1 MQSKYL
7 LPFCVMAILFS
18 TAAQSQVYIYPNQPR
33 YYRPHQQRAYRQP
46 QQQATDFK
54 PSVEL
59 SLGYGFPNLDKNS
72 LPEYNAAY
80 RTNTEQ
86 LGPFAGSLNYKFSP
100 KTSIGILV
108 THGSVNAPYYVNN
121 STSAMP
127 AFNAKL
133 NNWAYMLNLINY
145 LPGSKAV
152 SPYTRVAIGVNSW
165 QQNYTDASGN
175 KLAMQPANLPG
186 LAYQLSLGA
195 KFHLSKNTSFFVEA
209 GYGKYIVEGGLA
221 FKL

>member
-1 MQSKYL
+1 MKSKYL
-7 LPFCVMAILFS
+7 LPLCVMAILFS
-18 TAAQSQVYIYPNQPR
+18 TAAQGQVYIYPNQPR
-33 YYRPHQQRAYRQP
+33 YYRPRQQRIYRQP

-59 SLGYGFPNLDKNS
+59 LLGYGFPNLDKGS
-72 LPEYNAAY
+72 MPEFNEAY
-80 RTNTEQ
+80 RTNAMQ

-100 KTSIGILV
+100 KTSLGILV
-108 THGSVNAPYYVNN
+108 THGTVNAPYYLNN
-121 STSAMP
+121 STLAMP
-127 AFNAKL
+127 AFNVKL
-133 NNWAYMLNLINY
+133 DNWAFMLNLVNY
-145 LPGSKAV
+145 LPGNKLI

-175 KLAMQPANLPG
+175 KLAMQPANLPDF
-186 LAYQLSLGA
+186 AYQLSLGA
-195 KFHLSKNTSFFVEA
+195 KFHLSKNTAFFVEA